1 MDAAGTIVGVSK
13 TANRI
18 KVFVR
23 IIEMQRACVSAK
35 IHGAW
40 FECPVVHQARGVAG
54 APAEENLR
62 GAGLFCR
69 VPANVHRAIG
79 EVFRLH
85 PFRAR
90 DDQGA

>member
-1 MDAAGTIVGVSK
+1 MDAARTIVGVSK

-23 IIEMQRACVSAK
+23 IVRMQRACVSAK

-40 FECPVVHQARGVAG
+40 FECPVVHQARRVPGV
-54 APAEENLR
+54 PAEENFC
-62 GAGLFCR
+62 GSGLFGR
-69 VPANVHRAIG
+69 IPLNVHRAIG

>member
-1 MDAAGTIVGVSK
+1 MDAARIIVGVSK
-13 TANRI
+13 TANSI
-18 KVFVR
+18 KVFMR
-23 IIEMQRACVSAK
+23 IIRIERVCASAK
-35 IHGAW
+35 IQGAW
-40 FECPVVHQARGVAG
+40 FDRPVVHQARGVAG
-54 APAEENLR
+54 APAEENFC
-62 GAGLFCR
+62 GSGLFGR